1 MSDLSWQM
9 WKPSRDGEAPQGVSV
24 KTHEIRFVN
33 SDSKLEYCKYDPLW
47 FTDRTYEYCLRDEA
61 PVVSGSDNLPW
72 QMWKPLKDGHA
83 PKNVTLRN
91 CEIWYKDD
99 MTKRFEPC
107 TVEPFWLA
115 DVKYRYR
122 PRSAPAVSDSNDYT
136 ALRTVLNTA
145 YDQAARGKGVERHGN
160 GKAWTEQPI
169 FTIAGQVGDGFNAG
183 QAIKKIQEAQQMA
196 ARGEYAKAQHEVL
209 GAIVYAASLH
219 VLWNKESNR
228 DSQ

>member
-1 MSDLSWQM
+1 MSEWQT
-9 WKPSRDGEAPQGVSV
+9 WIPRFRGDAPDGVTHE
-24 KTHEIRFVN
+24 THEI
-33 SDSKLEYCKYDPLW
+33 EYESTSGKYVESLGPMW
-47 FTDRTYEYCLRDEA
+47 F
-61 PVVSGSDNLPW
+61 
-72 QMWKPLKDGHA
+72 
-83 PKNVTLRN
+83 
-91 CEIWYKDD
+91 DD
-99 MTKRFEPC
+99 DT
-107 TVEPFWLA
+107 
-115 DVKYRYR
+115 YRYR

-196 ARGEYAKAQHEVL
+196 ARGEYVKAQHEVL

-219 VLWNKESNR
+219 VLWNKEKA
-228 DSQ
+228 

>member
-1 MSDLSWQM
+1 MSELSWQM
-9 WKPSRDGEAPQGVSV
+9 WKPRFRGDAPDGVSLG
-24 KTHEIRFVN
+24 THEI
-33 SDSKLEYCKYDPLW
+33 EYKSTSGKYHPL
-47 FTDRTYEYCLRDEA
+47 
-61 PVVSGSDNLPW
+61 S
-72 QMWKPLKDGHA
+72 
-83 PKNVTLRN
+83 NVTWWNSL
-91 CEIWYKDD
+91 I
-99 MTKRFEPC
+99 
-107 TVEPFWLA
+107 
-115 DVKYRYR
+115 YRYR
-122 PRSAPAVSDSNDYT
+122 PRSAPAVSDSNDYA
-136 ALRTVLNTA
+136 ALRAVLNTA

-219 VLWNKESNR
+219 VLWNKESKR

>member
-61 PVVSGSDNLPW
+61 P
-72 QMWKPLKDGHA
+72 
-83 PKNVTLRN
+83 
-91 CEIWYKDD
+91 
-99 MTKRFEPC
+99 
-107 TVEPFWLA
+107 
-115 DVKYRYR
+115 
-122 PRSAPAVSDSNDYT
+122 AVSDSNDYT
-136 ALRTVLNTA
+136 ALRAVLNTA

-219 VLWNKESNR
+219 VLWNKESKR

>member
-1 MSDLSWQM
+1 MSDINWQT
-9 WKPSRDGEAPQGVSV
+9 WQPSRDGEAPQGVTLE
-24 KTHEIRFVN
+24 THEIEY
-33 SDSKLEYCKYDPLW
+33 KLSTGKYRPHHP
-47 FTDRTYEYCLRDEA
+47 FSNIA
-61 PVVSGSDNLPW
+61 
-72 QMWKPLKDGHA
+72 
-83 PKNVTLRN
+83 
-91 CEIWYKDD
+91 WYD
-99 MTKRFEPC
+99 TQI
-107 TVEPFWLA
+107 
-115 DVKYRYR
+115 YRYR
-122 PRSAPAVSDSNDYT
+122 PRSTPAALDSNDYAT
-136 ALRTVLNTA
+136 LRTVLNTA